1 MNLFSRIGGGKR
13 KIEEINLYSFAFI
26 AVIGCFGLN

>member
-13 KIEEINLYSFAFI
+13 KIEEINSYSFAFI
-26 AVIGCFGLN
+26 AVIG